1 VRPTKLKEMC
11 YAKDTMIEIE
21 LKFEIE
27 NTERIIQTLKE
38 GGFVS
43 KRERTYEKTVM
54 YDNPTNLMQVT
65 DGRVRVRQSGDRVEF
80 SYKIP
85 ITRSGIKQELEHE
98 VVVSNFSELEKILE
112 KMEFTPTTSY
122 ERYRTELEKDG
133 MKATIDDYPFATF
146 LELEGPED
154 KIKTAAEGLGF
165 DLKDNLTDS
174 CDTLFTKWRQER
186 GLKPVPHM
194 RFDDYQRENQ

>member
-1 VRPTKLKEMC
+1 
-11 YAKDTMIEIE
+11 MIEIE

-27 NTERIIQTLKE
+27 DAEKIAQALRGLD
-38 GGFVS
+38 FAP

-54 YDNPTNLMQVT
+54 YDNPAGLMQTT

-85 ITRSGIKQELEHE
+85 ITRDEIKQELEYE
-98 VVVSNFSELEKILE
+98 VMVSDFSELEKILA

-122 ERYRTELEKDG
+122 ERYRTELEKNG
-133 MKATIDDYPFATF
+133 VKATIDEYPFAKF

-154 KIKTAAEGLGF
+154 KIKVAAEGLGF

-174 CDTLFTKWRQER
+174 CDTLFTKWRKEQ
-186 GLKPVPHM
+186 GLEPVPHM
-194 RFDDYQRENQ
+194 RFDDYQREN

>member
-1 VRPTKLKEMC
+1 
-11 YAKDTMIEIE
+11 MIEIE

-27 NTERIIQTLKE
+27 DVEKVAQGLK
-38 GGFVS
+38 GLGFAS

-54 YDNPTNLMQVT
+54 YDNPAGLMQIT
-65 DGRVRVRQSGDRVEF
+65 DGRVRVRQSGNRVEF

-85 ITRSGIKQELEHE
+85 ITRDGIKRELEHE
-98 VVVSNFSELEKILE
+98 VVVSDFSELEKILE

-133 MKATIDDYPFATF
+133 VKATIDEFPFAKF

-154 KIKTAAEGLGF
+154 QIKAAAEGLGF
-165 DLKDNLTDS
+165 AMKDNLTDS
-174 CDTLFTKWRQER
+174 CDTLFTKWRQEQ
-186 GLKPVPHM
+186 GLNPVPHM
-194 RFDDYQRENQ
+194 RFDDYQR